1 MHIRKVALVAFA
13 ALTVFATMASSRT
26 RAPRSVNGILMSDVH
41 FDPLADKSLVPQ
53 LIQADISQWDKIL
66 QASAHKGFSAYDT
79 DSNYALMTSA
89 FAQAG
94 ARASHGIMIYTGDL
108 LRHDFSEAFE
118 SVGGSQAQYAD
129 FATKTAVFTVRK
141 MQQAAK
147 VPVIIAL
154 GNNDSTE
161 GDYVLTPDSPFLAA
175 LAKEIAVVE
184 YSQDA
189 AVRIDFAHGG
199 YYALQNPTVSDQYLV
214 VLNTVFWSTR
224 YKAPA
229 GLAEDPGTGELKW
242 LEEKLSE
249 AKSQTRHVSLVMHI
263 PPGMDAFVSAK
274 NKKPQLMWKE
284 AYEDAFLALI
294 AQYRD
299 TITVSFAGHTHMD
312 DFRILPDAGSTPLF
326 PIRITPAVSP
336 LFHNNPAF
344 SVFTYNPNQGDI
356 NDITTFFVP
365 LSDKR
370 PTWKREYKFA
380 STYGYHTY
388 NAADLFSL
396 AQKIRTDAKAF
407 QNYQKLYDVSSKPY
421 PITVTPRNWPYYSCA
436 QTSFTADAY
445 AGCVAD
451 NSRNAAA
458 PGDGH

>member
-1 MHIRKVALVAFA
+1 MQKVALAAFA
-13 ALTVFATMASSRT
+13 ALTVFATVASSRT
-26 RAPRSVNGILMSDVH
+26 HAPRSVNGILMSDVH

-53 LIQADISQWDKIL
+53 LIQSDLSQWDKIL
-66 QASAHKGFSAYDT
+66 QTSAQKGFSLYDS

-94 ARASHGIMIYTGDL
+94 ARASQGIMIYTGDL

-118 SVGGSQAQYAD
+118 GVGGSQAQYAD
-129 FATKTAVFTVRK
+129 FATKTAVFTVQK

-161 GDYVLTPDSPFLAA
+161 GDYVLTPNSPFLAA
-175 LAKEIAVVE
+175 LSKEITVVANA
-184 YSQDA
+184 QDA
-189 AVRIDFAHGG
+189 AVRKDFEYGG
-199 YYALQNPTVSDQYLV
+199 YYAIPNPTVRYQYLV
-214 VLNTVFWSTR
+214 VLNTVFWSTQ
-224 YKAPA
+224 YNAPA
-229 GLAEDPGTGELKW
+229 GLAEDPGVVELKW
-242 LEEKLSE
+242 LEEKLSL
-249 AKSQTRHVSLVMHI
+249 AKAQAHQVSLVMHI

-284 AYEDAFLALI
+284 VYEDAFLALI

-312 DFRILPDAGSTPLF
+312 DFRVLPDAGAMPLF
-326 PIRITPAVSP
+326 PIRVSPAVSP

-344 SVFTYNPNQGDI
+344 SVFTYRADLGDI
-356 NDITTFFVP
+356 HDITTFFVP

-370 PTWKREYKFA
+370 PTWKTEYKFA
-380 STYGYHTY
+380 KTYGYHTY
-388 NAADLFSL
+388 NAAALFSL
-396 AQKIRTDAKAF
+396 AAKIRKDGQAF
-407 QNYQKLYDVSSKPY
+407 QNYQKLYDVSSQPY

-451 NSRNAAA
+451 NSTSAAA
-458 PGDGH
+458 PGAER